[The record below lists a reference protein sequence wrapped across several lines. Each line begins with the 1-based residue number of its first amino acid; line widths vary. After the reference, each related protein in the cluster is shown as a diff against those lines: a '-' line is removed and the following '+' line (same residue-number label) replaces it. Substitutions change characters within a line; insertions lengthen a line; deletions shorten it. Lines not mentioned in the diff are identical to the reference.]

1 MVLNKIFSILV
12 IMFLLFSS
20 LSVLA
25 SINPNSQLITKSA
38 YQINSGLSNQAIQ
51 PPYTSNYLVIFPKY
65 TESFNS
71 YPTTIGGG
79 SFFVQN
85 ISCTY
90 ETCYSNYNSYNK
102 DIYTVAAGIGELLMI
117 NSSNEIQHKITS
129 VQLKFITFDPQ
140 NGNIYATNCL
150 NNEVC
155 IYSPSLSLL
164 HRIPV
169 SSGPT
174 GIVFDPVNGYVFVS
188 HYKNP
193 QINVIASNGTF
204 VTNLSLPNG
213 FSDEFSQDIYDPL
226 NKEVYIAEA
235 QSTAVGLIAGINSSV
250 SINVSIPLNF
260 EPSGLT
266 VDTFNGYLYVGSL
279 IATEAFALNQSGSLE
294 DCIHL
299 PSCPSSTIF
308 DPYNN
313 YTYFTMTSGCVAVIN
328 QTYNMVAN
336 PFVGSFPRGI
346 GYSPATNDLYISNSV
361 SSTYRITVASSNAY
375 YSAYEVN
382 FTNAN
387 LPSGTEW
394 YVTLSNG
401 QSFLTHNQS
410 ITFYEP
416 NGTYSYTVSSSNKS
430 YAPSNISGS
439 FTIYGSPKNISVNFS
454 LVTYTIKINE
464 RNLPSGTAWYI
475 GVDSAYAAYSTS
487 NLIRLS
493 EPNGSYIINASSTD
507 LYDTYF
513 PVYTVTVHGENTS
526 LTINFTLKPVVG
538 NIKLPPASPNSFV
551 YDAQN
556 HYTYVAEDAYSSVF
570 VMDNNTLISN
580 ISIKAS
586 KSRFCG
592 MAYDPIRNLVFV
604 SNLDNNSI
612 VEINASNNSVQKYF
626 TNLTCPLGL
635 IFDPANQ
642 NIYGAT
648 FNGIVVCI
656 SGTTL
661 SENAIRT
668 DTSNNAIA
676 FDPLNNN
683 IYVTNSC
690 YGNLSIISNN
700 SKLIGSVN
708 VGSSPT
714 SILFD
719 PHNGYLYVENGRS
732 GNISV
737 LNASNKVVASI
748 KVASLSFGPIS
759 QMVYDPFNY
768 NIYLL
773 HSNGQV
779 SVLYNNTCIGV
790 FQAGICPVYTIY
802 NPSSKEVCVL
812 NYDSDNIT
820 QITSKAYT
828 TLYNVVMKVIDLP
841 AGTEWY
847 LNLSNGCN
855 LSSGSDEL
863 SFQVPVGTYNFTI
876 QSGISHTYYGKLNIT
891 ASSIINVT
899 LSLYTYPV
907 TIEEYGLPSGAT
919 WFVNL
924 SNSTHYSS
932 TKSAIT
938 FQGTAE
944 TEYNYTVSTSD
955 FLFRPLHASGS
966 FMVNTSEV
974 SIKADF
980 SEYIFVVTIDETG
993 LTAGSLWY
1001 LNISGQPTIHTTSS
1015 SLTLYLQNGNYTLA
1029 ASSPSFKNVTLDFTI
1044 DNSNLTE
1051 TIAFEPVSKSSPPP
1065 PVAPKTTSN
1074 AYLYAIIAVVAIVV
1088 IAALVLL
1095 IRKRAGK

>member
-1 MVLNKIFSILV
+1 MVLNRVFSVLV
-12 IMFLLFSS
+12 IIFLLFSS
-20 LSVLA
+20 LTVLA
-25 SINPNSQLITKSA
+25 SVSPNSQLSAKSS
-38 YQINSGLSNQAIQ
+38 YQINSGSSDQAFQ
-51 PPYTSNYLVIFPKY
+51 PPYTSNYLVSLPKN
-65 TESFNS
+65 TESFSS

-90 ETCYSNYNSYNK
+90 ETCYSNYNPYNR

-117 NSSNEIQHKITS
+117 NSSNEIQQKITS

-140 NGNIYATNCL
+140 NGNVYATNCL

-188 HYKNP
+188 HYQNP

-213 FSDEFSQDIYDPL
+213 FSDEFSQNIYDPL
-226 NKEVYIAEA
+226 NKEVYIAEN
-235 QSTAVGLIAGINSSV
+235 QSVGVGLIAGINSSV
-250 SINVSIPLNF
+250 AINISIPLNF

-266 VDTFNGYLYVGSL
+266 VDTSNGYLYIGS
-279 IATEAFALNQSGSLE
+279 ADSKEAIALNQSGSLE
-294 DCIHL
+294 DCIPL
-299 PSCPSSTIF
+299 NSCPSSTIF

-313 YTYFTMTSGCVAVIN
+313 YTYFTTYCGNVAVIN
-328 QTYNMVAN
+328 QTYNMIAY
-336 PFVGSFPRGI
+336 PYVGVFPKGI
-346 GYSPATNDLYISNSV
+346 GYSPVTNDLYISNGG
-361 SSTYRITVASSNAY
+361 SSNYRIIVASSNAY

-394 YVTLSNG
+394 YVNLSNG
-401 QSFLTHNQS
+401 QSFSSNNRS

-416 NGTYSYTVSSSNKS
+416 NGTYSYMISSSNKI
-430 YAPSNISGS
+430 YAPSNITGRL
-439 FTIYGSPKNISVNFS
+439 TVYGSPKNISVSFS
-454 LVTYTIKINE
+454 LVTYTIKVNE
-464 RNLPSGTAWYI
+464 RNLPGGTAWYI
-475 GVDSAYAAYSTS
+475 GVDSTYAAYSTS
-487 NLIRLS
+487 NLIKLS

-513 PVYTVTVHGENTS
+513 PLYTVTVNGENAS
-526 LTINFTLKPVVG
+526 LIINFTIRPQVG
-538 NIKLPPASPNSFV
+538 NIKLPPASPNSFA
-551 YDAQN
+551 YDTQN
-556 HYTYVAEDAYSSVF
+556 HYTYVAEDAYSSVL
-570 VMDNNTLISN
+570 VMDNNTLITN
-580 ISIKAS
+580 ISINAS
-586 KSRFCG
+586 ISRFCG

-604 SNLDNNSI
+604 SNFDNNSI
-612 VEINASNNSVQKYF
+612 IEINATDNSVQKYF
-626 TNLTCPLGL
+626 TNITCPLGL

-668 DTSNNAIA
+668 DTSNSAIA
-676 FDPLNNN
+676 YDPLNNN
-683 IYVTNSC
+683 IYVTNTC
-690 YGNLSIISNN
+690 YGNLSIISNK
-700 SKLIGSVN
+700 SKLIGSVT

-714 SILFD
+714 SLLFD
-719 PHNGYLYVENGRS
+719 PHNGYLYVENFRS

-737 LNASNKVVASI
+737 LNSSDKAVASI
-748 KVASLSFGPIS
+748 KVSNLICGPVS

-779 SVLYNNTCIGV
+779 SVLFNDTCIGE
-790 FQAGICPVYTIY
+790 FQAGNYPIYTIY

-812 NYDSDNIT
+812 NHNSNNIT

-828 TLYNVVMKVIDLP
+828 TLYNGVMKVIDLP

-847 LNLSNGCN
+847 LNLSNGCD
-855 LSSGSDEL
+855 LSSSSDEL
-863 SFQVPVGTYNFTI
+863 AFHVPAGTYNFTI
-876 QSGISHTYYGKLNIT
+876 QSKISHTYYGKLNVT
-891 ASSIINVT
+891 VSFSMNVT

-907 TIEEYGLPSGAT
+907 TIEESGLPSGTT

-924 SNSTHYSS
+924 SNGTHLSS
-932 TKSAIT
+932 TKSTIT

-955 FLFRPLHASGS
+955 FLFKPSHASGS

-974 SIKADF
+974 SIKTDF
-980 SEYIFVVTIDETG
+980 SEYIFVVIIKETG
-993 LTAGSLWY
+993 LIAGSLWY
-1001 LNISGQPTIHTTSS
+1001 LNVSGLPTIHTTSS
-1015 SLTLYLQNGNYTLA
+1015 SVTIYLQNGNYTLA
-1029 ASSPSFKNVTLDFTI
+1029 ASSPSFKNITLDFTI
-1044 DNSNLTE
+1044 DNFNLTK

-1065 PVAPKTTSN
+1065 VAPKTTSS
-1074 AYLYAIIAVVAIVV
+1074 AYLYSIIAVVSIVV